1 MEGVTGAMWVGMQS
15 LEHAFKNNQRLEIK
29 SRQRSTAQHS
39 SSVIHGPAAAQSVTE
54 QNTLPAATAQSLTGF
69 SSRAKTAQ
77 QVPTTTHPLSPPPPS
92 HPTPPP
98 KGQAQESEHLCLPR
112 SAVPAQREQ
121 HGLWISNLS
130 NCNRTTKNRLHQTS
144 HCANN
149 SESSWPSSQNF
160 SKLTFRQRTEP
171 YSCRECTGNRQTNRE
186 APGQWQVTRSGGHRS
201 LNKTSGVSNTPKARC
216 M

>member
-39 SSVIHGPAAAQSVTE
+39 SSSVIHGPAAAQSVTSSSNSTVTYGLLF
-54 QNTLPAATAQSLTGF
+54 QGKNSPTG
-69 SSRAKTAQ
+69 
-77 QVPTTTHPLSPPPPS
+77 PH
-92 HPTPPP
+92 PPP

-112 SAVPAQREQ
+112 SAVPAQT
-121 HGLWISNLS
+121 GLWISNLS
-130 NCNRTTKNRLHQTS
+130 NCNRTTKTRLHQTS

-160 SKLTFRQRTEP
+160 SKLTFR
-171 YSCRECTGNRQTNRE
+171 
-186 APGQWQVTRSGGHRS
+186 
-201 LNKTSGVSNTPKARC
+201 
-216 M
+216 